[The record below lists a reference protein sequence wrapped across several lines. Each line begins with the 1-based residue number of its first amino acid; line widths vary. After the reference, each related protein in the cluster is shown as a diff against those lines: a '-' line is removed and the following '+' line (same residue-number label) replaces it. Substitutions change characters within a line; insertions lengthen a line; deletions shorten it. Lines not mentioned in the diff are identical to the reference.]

1 MPCGRFGS
9 VEVASMIAKVFD
21 AVFGCRHSQYSF
33 PMTIRGGRR
42 NSTAAAATG
51 TYVVCIECGKEMPYD
66 WQSMKLVS
74 GEEMAAGQVALATKE
89 AA

>member
-1 MPCGRFGS
+1 
-9 VEVASMIAKVFD
+9 MIARVFD

-33 PMTIRGGRR
+33 PMTIRGARR
-42 NSTAAAATG
+42 NSSAAAATG

-66 WQSMKLVS
+66 WQSMKVVS
-74 GEEMAAGQVALATKE
+74 GEQMASAHATLATKE